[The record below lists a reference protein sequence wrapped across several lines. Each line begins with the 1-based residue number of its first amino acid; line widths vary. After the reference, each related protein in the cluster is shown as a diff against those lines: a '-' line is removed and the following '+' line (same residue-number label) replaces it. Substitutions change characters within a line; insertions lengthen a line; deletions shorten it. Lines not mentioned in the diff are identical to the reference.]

1 MHTNNTST
9 ARRRGVILPVV
20 IAGAISSALLA
31 FSMSPTSSALAASIQ
46 NTISSAGSGTLTMQ
60 EANSTGAVLCNSTDL
75 GSVSTNNATCATIN
89 TYGANLNMVPGQTVT
104 TNITIANTG
113 TLPAT
118 AFTLGGG
125 ACTQATNGS
134 VNGTATDLC
143 TKIKLVV
150 MSGTKEIYNGTTA
163 AFASATPNILTLM
176 STANV
181 APSAIV
187 PFSFAVTLDGTA
199 GNIYQG
205 LKITQ
210 PMTFTFGA

>member
-1 MHTNNTST
+1 MHANNTST

-60 EANSTGAVLCNSTDL
+60 EANSTGATLCNSTDS
-75 GSVSTNNATCATIN
+75 GSVSTNNASCATIN

-199 GNIYQG
+199 GNTYQG